1 MKIVRRNTVHLVLVL
16 LASSTFLR
24 AQAPADSPAKPA
36 CDRAELAEARARLEA
51 QEKRLRDWPN
61 LTRYRELNAQVP
73 SPARNEARVVFMG
86 DSITD
91 LWDHP
96 EFGVFFP
103 GKPYIDRGISGQTR
117 RRC

>member
-24 AQAPADSPAKPA
+24 AQAPADAPAKPA

-96 EFGVFFP
+96 EFGGFFP